1 MTLIEAIIM
10 GIVQGIAEFLP
21 VSSSGHL
28 AIFKHILNIQT
39 DTGMLFDIMLHFGTL
54 VAIFI
59 VFWKDIK
66 ELIIGGFSIL
76 GRFFSNIFIFFK
88 RTKNKDIQYIN

>member
-1 MTLIEAIIM
+1 MSLIEAIIM
-10 GIVQGIAEFLP
+10 GIVQGVAEFLP

-28 AIFKHILNIQT
+28 AIFKHILKIKT

-59 VFWKDIK
+59 AFWKDIK
-66 ELIIGGFSIL
+66 ELEKDTEGIRKQLEDSFHEYFEIP
-76 GRFFSNIFIFFK
+76 SN
-88 RTKNKDIQYIN
+88 